1 MLLGCF
7 LIFETGVSHQNSNF
21 IEGISTE
28 GCRKGVNMGSNPKSR
43 TLTQYPKFDFRRGG
57 MKQLFLIYGLLRLQ
71 NVKVGLIPAKKFE
84 FLCDTPVS
92 AQNHT
97 SSHSS
102 VWIGLIILLISVD
115 FLLTFRRDAQFNWS
129 TQDPSSNCGPC

>member
-43 TLTQYPKFDFRRGG
+43 TLTQYTKFDFRRGG
-57 MKQLFLIYGLLRLQ
+57 RKQLFLMYGLLRLQ

-92 AQNHT
+92 K
-97 SSHSS
+97 
-102 VWIGLIILLISVD
+102 I
-115 FLLTFRRDAQFNWS
+115 R
-129 TQDPSSNCGPC
+129 